1 MQNEFVKT
9 LLEATAKWLSAIVV
23 LGLLFVAVA
32 LAAPHA
38 ESALECGVAAD
49 MALVA
54 RSLAEEEVQ
63 RPKAGAIMSR
73 IYDIAESERGKE
85 LMLQILDA
93 AYMTNG
99 ASSQNFAQE
108 LFAICMAN
116 NGDMDTVLGRSV

>member
-9 LLEATAKWLSAIVV
+9 LLETTAKWLSAIVV
-23 LGLLFVAVA
+23 LGLLFVSLA
-32 LAAPHA
+32 LGAPHA
-38 ESALECGVAAD
+38 ESALECAVAAD

-73 IYDIAESERGKE
+73 IYDVEESERGNE

-93 AYMTNG
+93 AYITKD

-116 NGDMDTVLGRSV
+116 EGDMDTVLGRSA